1 MHVTFSL
8 PDDAPAHLELL
19 DIAGRRV
26 ASRDV
31 GALGAGTHEVEMS
44 PPRAALASGIYTLRL
59 TRKGESAAASVVV
72 VH

>member
-1 MHVTFSL
+1 VTFSL
-8 PDDAPAHLELL
+8 SDDAPAHLELFDL
-19 DIAGRRV
+19 AGRRL

-44 PPRAALASGIYTLRL
+44 PPRAALSSGIYTLRL
-59 TRKGESAAASVVV
+59 TSKTEIAAERVVI